1 MKTRKNQAG
10 GLFGIFNSKE
20 KQLRDALLKSQQ
32 PDFIKAATIVNNG
45 AKVNAVLYENVT
57 PLYYALDNGI
67 LSYEKTERKGAFEF
81 IKLLLEKGADV
92 NFKSFDKTPIIML
105 LESYSKNPDFY
116 YRILQ
121 LICSKNPDKTGAID
135 LALKLQLE
143 VKVEQLLR
151 GSCGASDA
159 KYPPLTSENVAR
171 KTKEQEAMKVQ
182 MNANSAARMKEYN
195 ISQQAAREKLQANA
209 ARNNALKLMG
219 QGAPPMGGSRRKLK
233 KHRISRNKTYS
244 KKRVV

>member
-1 MKTRKNQAG
+1 MNTRKNQAG
-10 GLFGIFNSKE
+10 GVFGIFNSKE

-32 PDFIKAATIVNNG
+32 PDFVKAAAIVNNG

-135 LALKLQLE
+135 LALKLKLE
-143 VKVEQLLR
+143 VRVEQLLR
-151 GSCGASDA
+151 ASCGEPDT
-159 KYPPLTSENVAR
+159 KYSPLTNENVAR
-171 KTKEQEAMKVQ
+171 KTKEQETMKMQ
-182 MNANSAARMKEYN
+182 MNANSAARMSAYN
-195 ISQQAAREKLQANA
+195 ISQRAKINNLKKRADLNSALQSIG
-209 ARNNALKLMG
+209 RKPL
-219 QGAPPMGGSRRKLK
+219 PMGGSRRKLK
-233 KHRISRNKTYS
+233 KHRISRSKTYS